1 MTLRT
6 RHAPL
11 LDVDVTP
18 LAVDEL
24 LEELSRA
31 VHERSTR
38 MVLGH
43 NLHSVHMVHT
53 DPDFRDCYEK
63 AEITLVD
70 GMPVL
75 AMLALGEVAA
85 GRRPFGVSR
94 RLGSTDWISEC
105 VRLDCME
112 RVAVF
117 GARTESNRAAL
128 ETLRSRAPHTEF
140 LGIPADPWRE
150 EDLPGVVGAIRDF
163 DPQLLLIGMGMPL
176 QERLAGELR
185 RSTEVPVIAAVG
197 GAVDQ
202 ISGAQSLA
210 PRWLGRMGFEWLW
223 RLASDPRRLTGRYV
237 VEPVRL
243 AGLLLMRRTA

>member
-1 MTLRT
+1 MTPHT
-6 RHAPL
+6 RQAPL
-11 LDVDVTP
+11 LDVEVTP

-31 VHERSTR
+31 VHDRSPR

-53 DPDFRDCYEK
+53 DPAFRGCYEK

-75 AMLALGEVAA
+75 AMLALGELAA
-85 GRRPFGVSR
+85 GRKPFGVSR
-94 RLGSTDWISEC
+94 RLGSTDWISES

-117 GARTESNRAAL
+117 GARAESNRAAL
-128 ETLRSRAPHTEF
+128 VALRSGAPHTEF
-140 LGIPADPWRE
+140 LGIPGDPWQE
-150 EDLPGVVGAIRDF
+150 EDLPQVTSAIREF
-163 DPQLLLIGMGMPL
+163 DPQLLLVGMGMPL
-176 QERLAGELR
+176 QERLASELR
-185 RSTEVPVIAAVG
+185 RSTGVPVIAAVG

-210 PRWLGRMGFEWLW
+210 PRWVGRMGFEWLW

-243 AGLLLMRRTA
+243 AGLLLTRRTA